1 MTADTECVM
10 MEPSHKQEV
19 EVRAHPMLSER
30 QASSAALAAPT
41 RVGRIRNWQGWSPY
55 AALVWSLV
63 YAGLGIYWLLGGRG
77 FPYTPDAASD
87 VTGPVVERLG
97 PGVAWI
103 VVILAG
109 IPAAAMGA
117 AMLRGVRS
125 RALRPLFIG
134 AGALL
139 GGVLL
144 LAMTDVTLLI
154 VLGYTPYGIVTLFTG
169 AEFSKVY
176 LSLLT
181 PWTTVHQLV
190 CLIGGFLWLAATLSY
205 ARRSGDACLY
215 CGRRDGP
222 EGWTSPKNAARW
234 GRIAVYVSMVVPVLY
249 AITRYAYA
257 LGIPLGISKE
267 FLRLGQERGMWT
279 QGLSMATFGLVGAVL
294 TLGLTQRWGE
304 EFPRWMIGL
313 AGRRV
318 PIGLA
323 VVPASIVSVLLVVGS
338 IAMWSGFAQLV
349 GKSVTGEVEAIDII
363 GLAPTMLFVV
373 WGVALA
379 VAALGYYYRRRG
391 PCGMCGRGDSGQ
403 GGP

>member
-1 MTADTECVM
+1 
-10 MEPSHKQEV
+10 
-19 EVRAHPMLSER
+19 
-30 QASSAALAAPT
+30 
-41 RVGRIRNWQGWSPY
+41 
-55 AALVWSLV
+55 
-63 YAGLGIYWLLGGRG
+63 
-77 FPYTPDAASD
+77 
-87 VTGPVVERLG
+87 
-97 PGVAWI
+97 
-103 VVILAG
+103 
-109 IPAAAMGA
+109 
-117 AMLRGVRS
+117 MLRGVRS
-125 RALRPLFIG
+125 RALRPLFIS

-144 LAMTDVTLLI
+144 LFMTDVTLLI
-154 VLGYTPYGIVTLFTG
+154 VLGYTPYGIITLFTG

-176 LSLLT
+176 LGLLT
-181 PWTTVHQLV
+181 QWTTVHQLL
-190 CLIGGFLWLAATLSY
+190 CLVGGFSWLAATLSY

-222 EGWTSPKNAARW
+222 EGWTSPENAERW

-257 LGIPLGISKE
+257 LGIPLGISNE
-267 FLRLGQERGMWT
+267 FLRFGQENGMWT

-294 TLGLTQRWGE
+294 TLGLTQHWGE
-304 EFPRWMIGL
+304 VFPRWMIGL

-323 VVPASIVSVLLVVGS
+323 VVPASLVSVLLVVGS

-349 GKSVTGEVEAIDII
+349 GRSLTGETEAIDII

-379 VAALGYYYRRRG
+379 VATVGYYYRRRG
-391 PCGMCGRGDSGQ
+391 PCGMCGRGYSGET
-403 GGP
+403 GP

>member
-1 MTADTECVM
+1 MMSELQACGTARAV
-10 MEPSHKQEV
+10 P
-19 EVRAHPMLSER
+19 VRIG
-30 QASSAALAAPT
+30 Q
-41 RVGRIRNWQGWSPY
+41 IRGWQHWAPY
-55 AALVWSLV
+55 AAVVWSLV
-63 YAGLGIYWLLGGRG
+63 YAALGVYWFVSGRG
-77 FPYTPDAASD
+77 FPYTPDAVSD
-87 VTGPVVERLG
+87 VTGPVVERFG
-97 PGVAWI
+97 PGVAWT
-103 VVILAG
+103 VVILVG
-109 IPAAAMGA
+109 VPAAALGA

-125 RALRPLFIG
+125 RALRPLFIS

-144 LAMTDVTLLI
+144 LFMTDVTLLI
-154 VLGYTPYGIVTLFTG
+154 VLGYTPYGIVALFTG

-176 LSLLT
+176 LGLLAQ
-181 PWTTVHQLV
+181 WTTVHQLL

-205 ARRSGDACLY
+205 ARQSGDACLY
-215 CGRRDGP
+215 CGRRDSP
-222 EGWTSPKNAARW
+222 EGWTSPKNGARW
-234 GRIAVYVSMVVPVLY
+234 GRSAVYVSMVAPAFY

-267 FLRLGQERGMWT
+267 FLRFGQENGMWT

-304 EFPRWMIGL
+304 VFPRWMIGL

-323 VVPASIVSVLLVVGS
+323 VVPALCVSVLLVVGS

-349 GKSVTGEVEAIDII
+349 GTTLTGQTEAIDII

-379 VAALGYYYRRRG
+379 VATLGYYYRRRG
-391 PCGMCGRGDSGQ
+391 PCEMCGRGTPGET
-403 GGP
+403 GP

>member
-1 MTADTECVM
+1 M
-10 MEPSHKQEV
+10 
-19 EVRAHPMLSER
+19 SER
-30 QASSAALAAPT
+30 QASGTALAVPA
-41 RVGRIRNWQGWSPY
+41 RVGWVRDWQHWAPY
-55 AALVWSLV
+55 TAVAWSLA
-63 YAGLGIYWLLGGRG
+63 YAVLGAYWAVSGRG
-77 FPYTPDAASD
+77 FPYAPELVSG
-87 VTGPVVERLG
+87 VTGPVAGRFG

-103 VVILAG
+103 VVISAG
-109 IPAAAMGA
+109 IPAAAVGT
-117 AMLRGVRS
+117 AMLRGMRV
-125 RALRPLFIG
+125 LRPILMT

-139 GGVLL
+139 AVILL
-144 LAMTDVTLLI
+144 LLMTDVTLLI

-169 AEFSKVY
+169 AEFSRVY
-176 LSLLT
+176 LGLLT
-181 PWTTVHQLV
+181 QWTTVHQLL

-205 ARRSGDACLY
+205 TRRSGDACLY

-222 EGWTSPKNAARW
+222 EGWMSPKNAARW
-234 GRIAVYVSMVVPVLY
+234 GRIAVYVSMVAPVLY

-257 LGIPLGISKE
+257 LGIPLGISEE
-267 FLRLGQERGMWT
+267 FLSFGQENGMWT

-304 EFPRWMIGL
+304 VFPRWMIGL

-323 VVPASIVSVLLVVGS
+323 VVPASFVSVLLVVGS

-349 GKSVTGEVEAIDII
+349 GTALTGETEAIDII

-379 VAALGYYYRRRG
+379 AATLGYYYRRRG
-391 PCGMCGRGDSGQ
+391 PCAMCGRGAPGEKGDSR
-403 GGP
+403 

>member
-1 MTADTECVM
+1 M
-10 MEPSHKQEV
+10 K
-19 EVRAHPMLSER
+19 AHPVVSER
-30 QASSAALAAPT
+30 RASGTARAAHA
-41 RVGRIRNWQGWSPY
+41 RVGWVREWQGWSPY
-55 AALVWSLV
+55 AAVVWSLV
-63 YAGLGIYWLLGGRG
+63 YAALGAYWFVSGRG
-77 FPYTPDAASD
+77 FPYTPDTVSD
-87 VTGPVVERLG
+87 VTGPVVERFG
-97 PGVAWI
+97 PDVAWT
-103 VVILAG
+103 VVILVG

-117 AMLRGVRS
+117 AMLRRVGS
-125 RALRPLFIG
+125 RALRRLFIS
-134 AGALL
+134 AGTLL

-144 LAMTDVTLLI
+144 LLMTDVTLLI

-176 LSLLT
+176 LDLLT
-181 PWTTVHQLV
+181 QWTTVHQLL

-215 CGRRDGP
+215 CGRRDSP
-222 EGWTSPKNAARW
+222 EGWMSPKNAARW

-249 AITRYAYA
+249 AMTRYAYA

-323 VVPASIVSVLLVVGS
+323 VVPASIVSVLLVEGS

-391 PCGMCGRGDSGQ
+391 PCEMCGRGDPGQ